1 MRSYYFLVVE
11 DGHDD
16 LALSPVVDEAH
27 KEAFERSTNLVF
39 KVKLPDDQEYV
50 FLSNCLLGKF
60 VDQLVMGAYQLIHTG
75 SEVYFEDPSQSSD

>member
-16 LALSPVVDEAH
+16 IALSPLVDKAH
-27 KEAFERSTNLVF
+27 KETFERSSNLVF

-50 FLSNCLLGKF
+50 FLSNCLLGRH
-60 VDQLVMGAYQLIHTG
+60 VDRLVMGAYQLIHTG
-75 SEVYFEDPSQSSD
+75 SAVYFEDQSQSSD